1 MPGLEEVRTYMRGLW
16 MLVKSDPEGGRFLDL
31 TARGSLRS
39 FWAILWCLPPMI
51 LSWLWIRAGYVA
63 AMPPG
68 TEAGGLFMFRL
79 ALSEAVGWMVPVL
92 FTGLVLVIAGR
103 GECFNPLVSVLNWL
117 SVPVSYANGFL
128 LILAFLLPQ
137 APGIIAF
144 FWLLTLTSLVAA
156 LDRLFRMICGPSA
169 ALSVA
174 LILGQIVP
182 VLFLTDWVDRYLGIA
197 QP

>member
-1 MPGLEEVRTYMRGLW
+1 MPGLEEVRAYMQGLW
-16 MLVKSDPEGGRFLDL
+16 MLARSDPEGGRFLDL
-31 TARGSLRS
+31 SPRGSLRS

-68 TEAGGLFMFRL
+68 TEAGGLFLFRL
-79 ALSEAVGWMVPVL
+79 AISEAVGWMVPVIA
-92 FTGLVLVIAGR
+92 TGVIVMIAGR
-103 GECFNPLVSVLNWL
+103 GECFNPLISALNWL
-117 SVPVSYANGFL
+117 SVPVSYANGVL
-128 LILAFLLPQ
+128 LLLAFFLPNM
-137 APGIIAF
+137 PGVIAF

-156 LDRLFRMICGPSA
+156 LDRIFRMICGPGSS
-169 ALSVA
+169 LSVA

-182 VLFLTDWVDRYLGIA
+182 ALFLTEWVDRYLGIA